1 MCSEAIK
8 KAVNFIENE
17 TEYHLGFLPVE
28 QSNLRTKY
36 LDRDFSESEEKGVR
50 ALLSVDQAL
59 LGLAEKTLNG
69 QKFIQMSDAI
79 YKALSS
85 RNKIVFSGCGATGR
99 LSILLES
106 AYRNFFKEIQ
116 HENPEKYEKLADL
129 SDLVF
134 SIMTGGDY
142 ALIHSVEFFEDYQEF
157 GKEQVKELDL
167 GSGDLL
173 IGITA
178 TGETTSILGTVSEAA
193 DRGADAFLIICVEE
207 EIPKKRLK
215 RARQVFGKTNVT
227 VIDMPCEPMAIAGST
242 RMQSTTLE
250 QLIAGASLEIALNRI
265 IQERLGSS
273 SLIDYKDAFEDLI
286 NTLQQKE
293 SVSAI
298 GACIKFEE
306 EIYRKDGLITYYAD
320 DLLLDIL
327 TDTTERSP
335 TFSLPPFRKCDNKTS
350 PQSLAFAKNPALDT
364 SSAWQKV
371 LGRAPRC
378 INWTYDDYIRM
389 GATNDIASNPPQ
401 INTEE
406 LMKFTIGNESD
417 SSRLEKTEN
426 AAILIGSD
434 KNMSIKEFKKIAE
447 PYNKQKTL
455 HVGISQ
461 KQADFNIP
469 YSAPITPLRLFEH
482 LAIKLTMNIISTGSM
497 VKMGKVTGN
506 WMTSLNISNKKLIDR
521 GVRLISELCDL
532 NYQDACIELFT
543 SQEMLK
549 DSRYEGQVLSAVEYT
564 INRIEERN

>member
-1 MCSEAIK
+1 MRSEAIK

-28 QSNLRTKY
+28 QSNPRTKY

-79 YKALSS
+79 YKALNSG
-85 RNKIVFSGCGATGR
+85 NKIVFSGCGATGR

-106 AYRNFFKEIQ
+106 AYRNFFKKTQ
-116 HENPEKYEKLADL
+116 DENPETYAKLADL

-142 ALIHSVEFFEDYQEF
+142 ALIRSVEFFEDYQEF

-178 TGETTSILGTVSEAA
+178 TGETTSILGTVSEAV
-193 DRGADAFLIICVEE
+193 DRGANAFLIICVEE

-215 RARQVFGKTNVT
+215 RARQVFEKTNVT
-227 VIDMPCEPMAIAGST
+227 VIDMSCEPMAIAGST

-250 QLIAGASLEIALNRI
+250 QLIAGAALEIALNKI

-273 SLIDYKDAFEDLI
+273 SLIDYKNAFKELI
-286 NTLQQKE
+286 DILQQKE

-298 GACIKFEE
+298 AACIKFEE

-335 TFSLPPFRKCDNKTS
+335 TFSLPPFRKCDDKTS
-350 PQSLAFAKNPALDT
+350 AQSLAFAKNPTLDT

-389 GATNDIASNPPQ
+389 GVASDIALNPPQ
-401 INTEE
+401 IATEE
-406 LMKFTIGNESD
+406 LMKFTIGNELD
-417 SSRLEKTEN
+417 FSRSERTEN

-434 KNMSIKEFKKIAE
+434 KNMPIKEFKKIAE
-447 PYNKQKTL
+447 PYKKQKIL
-455 HVGISQ
+455 HVGTSQ

-469 YSAPITPLRLFEH
+469 YSAPITPLCLFDH
-482 LAIKLTMNIISTGSM
+482 LAVKLTMNIISTGSM

-564 INRIEERN
+564 INRIEKRN